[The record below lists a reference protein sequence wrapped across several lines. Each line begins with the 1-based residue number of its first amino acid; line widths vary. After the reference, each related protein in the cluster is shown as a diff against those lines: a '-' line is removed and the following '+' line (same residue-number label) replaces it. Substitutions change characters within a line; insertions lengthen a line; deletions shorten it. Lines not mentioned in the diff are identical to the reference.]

1 MGDGFLWHSEAMAD
15 DTLRRLTLRRTR
27 PGQFLATNDRGG
39 ELSFGTGSDATAF
52 TPVELLLAAL
62 AGCSAVD
69 VDTFTTRRAE
79 PQSFEVEARADK
91 VRTEDGN
98 RLQDIRL
105 TFRVTFP
112 AGADGDAAREML
124 PKAVSVS
131 HGRLCTVSRT
141 VELGTPVAVAIS
153 EDLSAP

>member
-1 MGDGFLWHSEAMAD
+1 MSD
-15 DTLRRLTLRRTR
+15 DTLRRVTLRRA
-27 PGQFLATNDRGG
+27 GSGEFLATNDRGG
-39 ELSFGTGSDATAF
+39 ELSFGTGSDVTAF

-62 AGCSAVD
+62 AGCGAVD

-79 PQSFEVEARADK
+79 PQHFEVEARAHK

-98 RLQDIRL
+98 RLQDIRV

-112 AGADGDAAREML
+112 AGPDGDAARAML
-124 PKAVSVS
+124 PRAVTVS
-131 HGRLCTVSRT
+131 HDRLCTVSRT

-153 EDLSAP
+153 VDASA